1 MVHWPSLMP
10 GGDEYYV
17 QKKRCLDSTTKLRF
31 INISETPQNE
41 LHADHFLLLSVLSL
55 AKPFKYP
62 LSAPP
67 APLVPFLHL

>member
-1 MVHWPSLMP
+1 MFGFHDKAAFYKYI
-10 GGDEYYV
+10 GD
-17 QKKRCLDSTTKLRF
+17 
-31 INISETPQNE
+31 PQNE